1 MSSKKS
7 NFAEGGLYQTPLVEI
22 FSVMAE
28 SDILVNSPA
37 YGGNCEP
44 GSTMEESEDNTWN
57 F

>member
-7 NFAEGGLYQTPLVEI
+7 NSGEGGLYQTPLVEI

-37 YGGNCEP
+37 FGGNCEP